1 MNKDYFSLIGFF
13 GIVITLI
20 IIGKNN
26 NKPDNY
32 GSYVDNEQYN
42 KYTQKHPVIGN
53 IKPLHPK
60 VRNDFQMRSFVLGTS
75 KFYGELDGLGRTPF
89 AYAGLKAN
97 PEDQEVI
104 RNIVRE
110 VILELEK
117 NGSRKK
123 IKKTK

>member
-1 MNKDYFSLIGFF
+1 MNKDNLSIVGFF

-20 IIGKNN
+20 VIG
-26 NKPDNY
+26 Y
-32 GSYVDNEQYN
+32 GSKKPIYYGSHVDNEQYN
-42 KYTQKHPVIGN
+42 KYTQKHPVIGR

-60 VRNDFQMRSFVLGTS
+60 VKNDFQMRSFVLGTS

-104 RNIVRE
+104 KELIRE
-110 VILELEK
+110 VLKEELSKSKE
-117 NGSRKK
+117 
-123 IKKTK
+123 